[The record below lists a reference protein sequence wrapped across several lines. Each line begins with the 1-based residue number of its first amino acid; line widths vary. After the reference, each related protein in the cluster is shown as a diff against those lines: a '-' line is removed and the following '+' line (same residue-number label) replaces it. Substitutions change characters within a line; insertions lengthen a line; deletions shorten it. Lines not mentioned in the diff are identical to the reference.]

1 MKKFT
6 TYFKAIIAFCLFLS
20 VGSFYGQTC
29 IANFNYTV
37 NSNGYVTFSNI
48 STPATASTYTWNYGD
63 SSPTTIANHT
73 TAISHTYPNGTWY
86 VLLSQH
92 NGTASCWDTTMVAIT
107 VTNSPC
113 SINLIPNYTF
123 TNTSNGSY
131 NFASTSLNTTTNTT
145 YTWFF
150 GDATSGTGSPISHTY
165 AATGNYNLKLVLND
179 GACSDSIMSAFQV
192 VANPCTVTPS
202 FTYSY
207 NVSGQQYIFTS
218 TSTGT
223 LASSSYTYDFGDG
236 NFGYNKVSPHA
247 YAASGNYTV
256 TLAVTNST
264 ASPCV
269 MYSTQVINAIG
280 SSTVPCNLV
289 AGYTHTVGSGG
300 NVNFN
305 NMSTG
310 TNTATLYFW
319 NFGDGYTG
327 TGPNPAHTYTNAG
340 AYNVT
345 LMVDNQSNPVCMDTI
360 VQTINVTGIACVA
373 NSSFSMASAS
383 STSQVIWNAMPI
395 SPWNIVAATWNWGD
409 NTTSNTLYTSH
420 TYSAAGVYSICLSVT
435 VSCGAS
441 STTCDTNYIYKST
454 QSAQMIQ
461 VNVIAPPEI
470 ALGLVNQTN
479 ESIDWSVYPNPN
491 NGQFEIK
498 MDGVTNG
505 NVKIKVYSLI
515 GQIVYETEVTNE
527 NMTKRINLDN
537 ISNGVYFIKLNS
549 NNKEYTKKIIVNK

>member
-1 MKKFT
+1 MKKITSF
-6 TYFKAIIAFCLFLS
+6 FKAMVTVCLFLS
-20 VGSFYGQTC
+20 SVSFYGQICNT
-29 IANFNYTV
+29 NFSYTV
-37 NSNGYVTFSNI
+37 GSNGSVVFSNL
-48 STPATASTYTWNYGD
+48 STPLANSTFTWNYGD
-63 SSPTTIANHT
+63 GSPVTIASGT
-73 TAISHTYPNGTWY
+73 TSITHTYPNGTWY

-92 NGTASCWDTTMVAIT
+92 NFSASCNDTMMAPIT
-107 VTNSPC
+107 ITNSAC

-145 YTWFF
+145 YTWYF
-150 GDATSGTGSPISHTY
+150 GDATTGTGSTVSHTY
-165 AATGNYNLKLVLND
+165 ATTGVYNLKLVLND
-179 GACSDSIMSAFQV
+179 GACSDSIASTFTV
-192 VANPCTVTPS
+192 IANPCTVTPS

-207 NVSGQQYIFTS
+207 STSSQIYIFTS

-223 LASSSYTYDFGDG
+223 IAASSYTYDFGDG

-247 YAASGNYTV
+247 YASSGTYTV

-264 ASPCV
+264 VSPCI
-269 MYSTQVINAIG
+269 MYSTQIINAVG
-280 SSTVPCNLV
+280 SATVPCNLV

-300 NVNFN
+300 SVNFN
-305 NMSTG
+305 SSSTG
-310 TNTATLYFW
+310 TSTNVVYFW

-345 LMVDNQSNPVCMDTI
+345 LMVDNQSSRVCMDTI
-360 VQTINVTGIACVA
+360 IQTINVTGIACVA

-383 STSQVIWNAMPI
+383 STTQVWNAMPI

-409 NTTSNTLYTSH
+409 NSTSNTLYTSH

-441 STTCDTNYIYKST
+441 STTCDTNYIYRST

-461 VNVIAPPEI
+461 VNVIAPPAI
-470 ALGLVNQTN
+470 VAGFANHSN

-498 MDGVTNG
+498 MDGVTNA
-505 NVKIKVYSLI
+505 KIKVYSLI
-515 GQIVYETEVTNE
+515 GKMVYETEVAND
-527 NMTKRINLDN
+527 KVSKKIDLDGVA
-537 ISNGVYFIKLNS
+537 NGVYFVKLSS
-549 NNKEYTKKIIVNK
+549 NNKEYTKKIIVNN